1 MSSKSDSRKHR
12 SHDDYDRHR
21 SHRPRSRSRSP
32 KTSNREKDG
41 KSHRSEKSSGSQR
54 RQEREEDVWRKPER
68 KGGNHRRADREE
80 PIVRK
85 IKSEPADKGYRKYE
99 FPERKE
105 KEKES
110 RSRWDDDDKVENTR
124 QGGDRRGSRQEVP
137 QIRIKQEREHNDE
150 RRREHRRQVGDANP
164 FQTTAH
170 NAEENAE
177 ENAPPAPKEEPNF
190 GLSGALTEDTN
201 TFRGIVI
208 KYNEPPEARKPKLR
222 WRLYV
227 FKGDQELPTLYIHRQ
242 SAYLLGR
249 ERLIADLPIDHPS
262 CSKQHAAIQYRLVEY
277 EKNDGTMSKRV
288 RPYIIDL
295 ESANGTFLNNKQIE
309 PKRYYEMKEKDVL
322 KFGFS
327 SREYVV
333 LNDKTTEGDIEDEGE
348 I

>member
-21 SHRPRSRSRSP
+21 NNRPRSRSRSP
-32 KTSNREKDG
+32 EIRNRKKDG
-41 KSHRSEKSSGSQR
+41 KSHRSEKSSGSHR
-54 RQEREEDVWRKPER
+54 RPEREEDVWRKPER
-68 KGGNHRRADREE
+68 KGDNHRRADREE

-99 FPERKE
+99 FPERRE

-150 RRREHRRQVGDANP
+150 RRREHRQQVGDANP
-164 FQTTAH
+164 FQTTDQ
-170 NAEENAE
+170 NAG

-277 EKNDGTMSKRV
+277 EKNDGTMGKRV

-333 LNDKTTEGDIEDEGE
+333 LHDKTTAGDIEDEGE